1 MKIRRGDILWA
12 DLGMFP
18 TTSVQGGVRPVIVVS
33 NNKANTYSSVIT
45 VVPLTSRIYKKRYLP
60 THVFISKY
68 DMTGIRKG
76 SLALAEQVM
85 SISTKCIIEKCGR
98 VNKWSLDR
106 VLKAVR
112 IQMGMEEKG
121 MTAEEYRNYL
131 EQDFSDVD
139 INEMTDLRMIKA
151 DRNKSLQE
159 RRDIFLNKVGNPYLV
174 RIGNM
179 KVKVR
184 FANNGIS
191 MEQAFENM
199 LLSV

>member
-1 MKIRRGDILWA
+1 
-12 DLGMFP
+12 
-18 TTSVQGGVRPVIVVS
+18 
-33 NNKANTYSSVIT
+33 
-45 VVPLTSRIYKKRYLP
+45 
-60 THVFISKY
+60 
-68 DMTGIRKG
+68 
-76 SLALAEQVM
+76 
-85 SISTKCIIEKCGR
+85 
-98 VNKWSLDR
+98 
-106 VLKAVR
+106 
-112 IQMGMEEKG
+112 

-179 KVKVR
+179 KVKVKICQI
-184 FANNGIS
+184 NGIS

>member
-1 MKIRRGDILWA
+1 
-12 DLGMFP
+12 
-18 TTSVQGGVRPVIVVS
+18 
-33 NNKANTYSSVIT
+33 
-45 VVPLTSRIYKKRYLP
+45 
-60 THVFISKY
+60 
-68 DMTGIRKG
+68 
-76 SLALAEQVM
+76 
-85 SISTKCIIEKCGR
+85 
-98 VNKWSLDR
+98 
-106 VLKAVR
+106 
-112 IQMGMEEKG
+112 

-191 MEQAFENM
+191 C
-199 LLSV
+199 LLYTSLPAYAGVTIRGIEDK

>member
-1 MKIRRGDILWA
+1 
-12 DLGMFP
+12 
-18 TTSVQGGVRPVIVVS
+18 
-33 NNKANTYSSVIT
+33 
-45 VVPLTSRIYKKRYLP
+45 
-60 THVFISKY
+60 
-68 DMTGIRKG
+68 
-76 SLALAEQVM
+76 
-85 SISTKCIIEKCGR
+85 
-98 VNKWSLDR
+98 
-106 VLKAVR
+106 
-112 IQMGMEEKG
+112 

-151 DRNKSLQE
+151 DRNKSLKE
-159 RRDIFLNKVGNPYLV
+159 RRDIFPNKVGNPYLV

>member
-1 MKIRRGDILWA
+1 
-12 DLGMFP
+12 
-18 TTSVQGGVRPVIVVS
+18 
-33 NNKANTYSSVIT
+33 
-45 VVPLTSRIYKKRYLP
+45 
-60 THVFISKY
+60 
-68 DMTGIRKG
+68 
-76 SLALAEQVM
+76 
-85 SISTKCIIEKCGR
+85 
-98 VNKWSLDR
+98 
-106 VLKAVR
+106 
-112 IQMGMEEKG
+112 

-131 EQDFSDVD
+131 DQDFSDVD
-139 INEMTDLRMIKA
+139 INEMTDLRMIKT

-159 RRDIFLNKVGNPYLV
+159 RRDIFLNKVGN

>member
-1 MKIRRGDILWA
+1 
-12 DLGMFP
+12 
-18 TTSVQGGVRPVIVVS
+18 
-33 NNKANTYSSVIT
+33 
-45 VVPLTSRIYKKRYLP
+45 
-60 THVFISKY
+60 
-68 DMTGIRKG
+68 
-76 SLALAEQVM
+76 
-85 SISTKCIIEKCGR
+85 
-98 VNKWSLDR
+98 
-106 VLKAVR
+106 
-112 IQMGMEEKG
+112 

-139 INEMTDLRMIKA
+139 INEMTDVRK
-151 DRNKSLQE
+151 RGGEGNKGVQG
-159 RRDIFLNKVGNPYLV
+159 RGAIFLNKVGNPYLV

>member
-1 MKIRRGDILWA
+1 M
-12 DLGMFP
+12 
-18 TTSVQGGVRPVIVVS
+18 
-33 NNKANTYSSVIT
+33 T
-45 VVPLTSRIYKKRYLP
+45 VK
-60 THVFISKY
+60 
-68 DMTGIRKG
+68 
-76 SLALAEQVM
+76 
-85 SISTKCIIEKCGR
+85 
-98 VNKWSLDR
+98 
-106 VLKAVR
+106 
-112 IQMGMEEKG
+112 
-121 MTAEEYRNYL
+121 EYRYYL

-191 MEQAFENM
+191 C
-199 LLSV
+199 LLYTSTTKMSLDYLRNVDIY

>member
-1 MKIRRGDILWA
+1 
-12 DLGMFP
+12 
-18 TTSVQGGVRPVIVVS
+18 
-33 NNKANTYSSVIT
+33 
-45 VVPLTSRIYKKRYLP
+45 
-60 THVFISKY
+60 
-68 DMTGIRKG
+68 
-76 SLALAEQVM
+76 
-85 SISTKCIIEKCGR
+85 
-98 VNKWSLDR
+98 
-106 VLKAVR
+106 
-112 IQMGMEEKG
+112 

-184 FANNGIS
+184 
-191 MEQAFENM
+191 
-199 LLSV
+199 LLITVYLWSRHLRICF

>member
-1 MKIRRGDILWA
+1 
-12 DLGMFP
+12 
-18 TTSVQGGVRPVIVVS
+18 
-33 NNKANTYSSVIT
+33 
-45 VVPLTSRIYKKRYLP
+45 
-60 THVFISKY
+60 
-68 DMTGIRKG
+68 
-76 SLALAEQVM
+76 
-85 SISTKCIIEKCGR
+85 
-98 VNKWSLDR
+98 
-106 VLKAVR
+106 
-112 IQMGMEEKG
+112 

-131 EQDFSDVD
+131 DQDFSDVDIDVD

-151 DRNKSLQE
+151 DRNKPLQE